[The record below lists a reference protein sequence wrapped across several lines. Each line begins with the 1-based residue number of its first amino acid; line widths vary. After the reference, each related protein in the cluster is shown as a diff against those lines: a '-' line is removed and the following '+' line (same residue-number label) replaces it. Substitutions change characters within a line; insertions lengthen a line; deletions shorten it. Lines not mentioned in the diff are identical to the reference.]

1 MTGSMASFD
10 TPTTCAV
17 GRAGFDSGPR
27 KLNTVGIPISFRG
40 PPACAI
46 AAWNTGANMNPMPA
60 SRRHLDTP
68 SESSATFTPSA
79 SKRSAD
85 PHRDDAA
92 RLPCLATTAPAPA
105 ATIAAIVDTLIVPAR
120 SPPVPHV
127 STTGP
132 GTSTPGAS
140 SSIAEASPD
149 TSADV
154 SPFDRSATTNAAICA
169 GVASPA
175 MIRRIA
181 SAASCDERSSR
192 ATRRLRI
199 PGQKSVT
206 APIPPSAKYPR
217 QGRPNQRQAEQEH
230 QDVPSLD
237 LPRLHGV
244 EAHRPV
250 LRRLPQ
256 PVVLTE
262 LLFGEPV

>member
-60 SRRHLDTP
+60 SCRH
-68 SESSATFTPSA
+68 
-79 SKRSAD
+79 R
-85 PHRDDAA
+85 
-92 RLPCLATTAPAPA
+92 
-105 ATIAAIVDTLIVPAR
+105 
-120 SPPVPHV
+120 
-127 STTGP
+127 
-132 GTSTPGAS
+132 
-140 SSIAEASPD
+140 D